1 LPDDGSNRKPSTHP
15 EAGSRVGLFGN
26 VFYSAQEVADILGVS
41 VATARGYMNG
51 IGAPL
56 ASTAVTARYR
66 RVYGGSLAQFLGVDK
81 PVRVQT
87 DAPGL
92 FLNVFYSPQDLSEML
107 GCSSRTVRRLIQD
120 PDSGL
125 SGSKA
130 VGGRVRVYG
139 ATVADFMGVPHHMV
153 PTIPARGTDQVDN
166 GQ

>member
-1 LPDDGSNRKPSTHP
+1 LIDDNGIGKSGTRG
-15 EAGSRVGLFGN
+15 EAESKVGLFGN
-26 VFYSAQEVADILGVS
+26 VFYSAQEVANLLGVS

-51 IGAPL
+51 TGAPL

-66 RVYGGSLAQFLGVDK
+66 RVYGGVLAQFLDVDE
-81 PVRVQT
+81 PLPAQT

-92 FLNVFYSPQDLSEML
+92 FLNAFYSPQDLGKML
-107 GCSSRTVRRLIQD
+107 GCSPRTVLRLIHD

-130 VGGRVRVYG
+130 VGGRIRVYG
-139 ATVADFMGVPHHMV
+139 AEVADFMGVPRDMV
-153 PTIPARGTDQVDN
+153 PTIPAGMTDQVHN